1 MKIAVL
7 IAGEYREF
15 PIAHKFWTFLNW
27 PNVDCYF
34 ATWDKSVRID
44 KNRQMPIIEEDI
56 TEHDIT
62 KFITPVAVDIAV
74 SSPLAPGVSTAS
86 KQINRWKT
94 AVKLLINS
102 KRQYDKVILIRPDI
116 ALDYDEEFLKR
127 FIEENICDD
136 THIYGITGRALYTPF
151 PLTEVKKVSDLML
164 AGTQNSILKLLR
176 IADIESTE
184 AVDIHRY
191 LANHFLSIYSQFR
204 NLPIPRQCIVRSN
217 CRELSNPDFAT
228 CKLLAKEWWES
239 KYNKFYDMGENVW
252 DGSGATNLP
261 KKCPYSANRVNL
273 WNWYYF
279 APLWN
284 ALKSFQWHPPDN
296 EQTFRKNSL
305 KNALVPHNKTYG
317 KNDIV
322 YSYTSRGHRAGHGP
336 SEFEDAREYKNLMVS
351 GCSLTEGVGLPEDHI
366 WHSFLTEM
374 LCEHISSP
382 IAKLNLGK
390 GGRSLDAAI
399 RYIYVAIE
407 HDNARPDMVYFL
419 FPPISRKELIMT
431 DDENIPYIWD
441 YLGYLPSDPP
451 HNAKV
456 TYEAMTKNINYRQL
470 YHDCFR
476 SLLFIKYFLQSKN
489 IPWFFSFWSNDLS
502 APDIAAQTENI
513 NIDCSMPEELQK
525 HYIDAYLRDKT
536 LHEKLFDQT
545 IARDYAHPGPNEH
558 YDLAKQMYQ
567 QLQSNTTFVEI
578 IKKWKKDENK

>member
-1 MKIAVL
+1 MRIAVL

-34 ATWDKSVRID
+34 ATWDKSVCLD
-44 KNRQMPIIEEDI
+44 KNPHIPVIVEDI

-62 KFITPVAVDIAV
+62 KFINPIAVDIAI
-74 SSPLAPGVSTAS
+74 SSPIQGCSTAS

-94 AVKLLINS
+94 AITLLVDA

-116 ALDYDEEFLKR
+116 ALDYDEEFLKK

-136 THIYGITGRALYTPF
+136 THIYSITGGTLNTPF
-151 PLTEVKKVSDLML
+151 PLEESRKVSDLIL
-164 AGTQNSILKLLR
+164 IGTQNSILKLLD
-176 IADIESTE
+176 IDDIESTE
-184 AVDIHRY
+184 HHVDIHRY
-191 LANHFLSIYSQFR
+191 LAKYFLSTYSQFR
-204 NLPIPRQCIVRSN
+204 NLPIPRQCVVRSN
-217 CRELSNPDFAT
+217 CRGLSNPTFAT
-228 CKLLAKEWWES
+228 CKSLARDWWES
-239 KYNKFYDMGENVW
+239 KYHRFYDMGENVW
-252 DGSGATNLP
+252 PGSSVAKLP

-273 WNWYYF
+273 WNWYNF
-279 APLWN
+279 ATFGE
-284 ALKSFQWHPPDN
+284 ALMSFKWHAPDN

-317 KNDIV
+317 ENDIA
-322 YSYTSRGHRAGHGP
+322 YSYTSRGYRAGAGP
-336 SEFEDAREYKNLMVS
+336 SEFEDAQKYKTLMVS

-374 LCEHISSP
+374 LCRYTSSP

-399 RYIYVAIE
+399 RYVYAAIE
-407 HDNARPDMVYFL
+407 HDNASPDMVYFL
-419 FPPISRKELIMT
+419 FPPVTRKELIMT
-431 DDENIPYIWD
+431 DDENIPYVWD
-441 YLGYLPSDPP
+441 YLGYLPDSAT
-451 HNAKV
+451 HNATV
-456 TYEAMTKNINYRQL
+456 AHEAMTKNINYRQL

-489 IPWFFSFWSNDLS
+489 IPWFFSFWCNDLS
-502 APDIAAQTENI
+502 AYNIAAHTEDI
-513 NIDCSMPEELQK
+513 NIDCSMPEELKK
-525 HYIDAYLRDKT
+525 HYVDAHLRDKEF
-536 LHEKLFDQT
+536 HEKRFEQT

-558 YDLAKQMYQ
+558 YDLAKQMHQ